1 MEISGGHPKRA
12 LPDQI
17 KAFTPVLQVIVPLH
31 ERLHVALSGYLACML
46 ANSLEPLNPRKLSAS
61 QRLEKMSRSATTG
74 PVLVP
79 EKAETQTPASST
91 ARDYTKILVPLAVVA
106 AVTAMVALSS
116 QQWDVWTAGA
126 ATQTTDNAYVRA
138 EMSRLSARVSGNVS
152 AVNVS
157 DFASVKAGDVIF
169 QIDPSDYEAKR
180 DQAKAALE
188 AAFAQLNNLA
198 NQEELQRAAIT
209 QASAQLA
216 VTQANADLAQTEA
229 NRQIALSQS
238 GAGVQQKKEQ
248 ALAQVQVSSASV
260 SAATAAIASA
270 QAQLSFIEGQK
281 GQLTAN
287 IDSAKAVLQSA
298 ELLLSYTKITAP
310 FDGVVGERQVH
321 VGDYVTPG
329 SNTISI
335 VPLPSVYLI
344 ANFKETQL
352 GLMKEGQVATVSV
365 DTLPGEIFVAKVS
378 RLSPASGSQFA
389 LLPADNATGN
399 FTKVVQRIPVRIDFE
414 PSPALAKLR
423 SGMSAVVSVAVKP
436 E

>member
-1 MEISGGHPKRA
+1 
-12 LPDQI
+12 
-17 KAFTPVLQVIVPLH
+17 
-31 ERLHVALSGYLACML
+31 
-46 ANSLEPLNPRKLSAS
+46 
-61 QRLEKMSRSATTG
+61 MSRTTPTG

-79 EKAETQTPASST
+79 EKTETPAPASNT
-91 ARDYTKILVPLAVVA
+91 ARDYTKILVPVAVVA

-116 QQWDVWTAGA
+116 QRWDVWTASA

-157 DFASVKAGDVIF
+157 DFASVKAGDVIV
-169 QIDPSDYEAKR
+169 QIDPSDYVAKR
-180 DQAKAALE
+180 DQAKANLE
-188 AAFAQLNNLA
+188 AALAQLKNLA
-198 NQEELQRAAIT
+198 NQEQLQRAAIT
-209 QASAQLA
+209 QANAQLA

-229 NRQIALSQS
+229 NRQVALAQS

-260 SAATAAIASA
+260 SAATAAVASA

-281 GQLTAN
+281 GQLAAN
-287 IDSAKAVLQSA
+287 IDAAKAALQSA
-298 ELLLSYTKITAP
+298 ELLLSYTKISAP

-321 VGDYVTPG
+321 VGDYITTG
-329 SNTISI
+329 SNAISI

-365 DTLPGEIFVAKVS
+365 DTLPGETFAAKVS